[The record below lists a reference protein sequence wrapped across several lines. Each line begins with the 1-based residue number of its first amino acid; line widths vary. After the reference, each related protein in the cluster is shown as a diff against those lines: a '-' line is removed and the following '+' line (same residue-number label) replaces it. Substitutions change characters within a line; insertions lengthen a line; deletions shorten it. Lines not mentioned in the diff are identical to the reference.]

1 MNADHIIDLAKTFAK
16 ELIRKTGVQT
26 WEEPKVTDKIA
37 YSAWRMAAYIV
48 YLATGGQQTM
58 ATNKILNTEMD
69 DTPKQIV
76 FRDSTDFSP
85 TAANDLRKGSPT
97 LVQFDGTSLANAAY
111 WQSTKFD
118 FGAVRADE
126 YQARLAVEIA
136 ATPTAGNTIDI
147 WLAPSSSATA
157 GTGNAGGVSGADGTY
172 AGYSANAA
180 AAVKQLI
187 FLGSFVVTAQ
197 ATTTIQVLEGPR
209 FSPPERYG
217 SLVLLNGSGAALFTD
232 MAEFN
237 LTFDPIIP
245 QIQAAV

>member
-1 MNADHIIDLAKTFAK
+1 MNADYIIDLAKTFAK
-16 ELIRKTGVQT
+16 ELIRKSGVRE
-26 WEEPKVTDKIA
+26 WEQPEVSDGIA
-37 YSAWRMAAYIV
+37 YTAWRMAAWIV
-48 YLATGGQQTM
+48 YYATGATAV

-85 TAANDLRKGSPT
+85 TVANDLRKGSPT

-118 FGAVRADE
+118 FGSVRADE

-197 ATTTIQVLEGPR
+197 ATPTIQVLEGPR
-209 FSPPERYG
+209 FSPPQRHG
-217 SLVLLNGSGAALFTD
+217 SLVLLNGSGGALHSD

-237 LTFDPIIP
+237 LTFDPIVP

>member
-1 MNADHIIDLAKTFAK
+1 MNADYIIDLAKTFAK
-16 ELIRKTGVQT
+16 ELIRKSGVRE
-26 WEEPKVTDKIA
+26 WEQPEVSDGIA
-37 YSAWRMAAYIV
+37 YTAWRMAAWIV
-48 YLATGGQQTM
+48 YYATGATAV

-97 LVQFDGTSLANAAY
+97 LAQFDGTSLANAAY

-187 FLGSFVVTAQ
+187 FLGSFVCTAQ
-197 ATTTIQVLEGPR
+197 ATTTVQVLEGPR